1 MAQIPPPSDPV
12 WDKLV
17 TGQITHKF
25 ALFAA
30 NMAFSRA
37 VRLVASEPARKPQ
50 LIDELYR
57 FCSKYSNELADELA
71 TELQALR

>member
-1 MAQIPPPSDPV
+1 MAQIPAPSDAV

-17 TGQITHKF
+17 SGRVTHKF

-30 NMAFSRA
+30 NMALSRA
-37 VRLVASEPARKPQ
+37 VRLAAADPKQKPA

-57 FCSKYSNELADELA
+57 FCVKYADELA
-71 TELQALR
+71 VELQALR